1 MNVNKGAIKKGK
13 KVNVPP
19 QNREAFTSA
28 IASSGNSKQ
37 EIQLLNREVVRMRGG
52 GSRRLLEASGAN
64 SCTLFNDGSVLTTQ
78 THKHLR
84 LLQT

>member
-1 MNVNKGAIKKGK
+1 MLNVNNGAIKKGK

-52 GSRRLLEASGAN
+52 GVTQAAGGVRRQQLH
-64 SCTLFNDGSVLTTQ
+64 VV
-78 THKHLR
+78 
-84 LLQT
+84 

>member
-1 MNVNKGAIKKGK
+1 MLNVNKGAIKKGK

-52 GSRRLLEASGAN
+52 GGHAGCWRRQAPTAARCLMMVQ
-64 SCTLFNDGSVLTTQ
+64 C
-78 THKHLR
+78 
-84 LLQT
+84 